1 MAPKGGIPWGCKN
14 CVEPLQALS
23 SGLGKLQGAHF
34 QGKFGVWVLQGIP
47 FFHHTP
53 TRTPNLGAPC
63 RFSPGYPKSQVRKGG
78 NGDPVGVQWVLGQ
91 LGGLLRIDLDIWG

>member
-34 QGKFGVWVLQGIP
+34 QGKFGVWVLQGVP
-47 FFHHTP
+47 FFHHAPLLQPEPQTLVP
-53 TRTPNLGAPC
+53 RAGFHLITPNPRSKREEMGTRWVC
-63 RFSPGYPKSQVRKGG
+63 SGYLAS
-78 NGDPVGVQWVLGQ
+78 
-91 LGGLLRIDLDIWG
+91 LGGS